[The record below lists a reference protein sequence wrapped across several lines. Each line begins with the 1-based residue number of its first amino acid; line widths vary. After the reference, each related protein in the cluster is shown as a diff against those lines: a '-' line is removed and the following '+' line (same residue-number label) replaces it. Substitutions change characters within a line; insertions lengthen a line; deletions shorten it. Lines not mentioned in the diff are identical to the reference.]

1 MVFRSFDILKLYVK
15 NIRGKSMFRLIGKL
29 IKLGLIISIL
39 VGSIIG
45 LLGYFKYKESITEIP
60 IREKVASIIEDEN
73 FVPLEEIAPD
83 FTDAIVAIEDHRF
96 YEHGAF
102 DFISLVRAT
111 FVNLIAKEVA
121 QGGSTLTQQVAK
133 NLYFNND
140 QSFIRK
146 VAELFVALDL
156 ERIYGKD
163 DILELYVNI
172 IYYGDG
178 NYGIKEAS
186 ENYFSKTPAELSY
199 DEATLL
205 AGLPQAPSAYALST
219 NYDRAKQRQ
228 SEVIEAL
235 TEYRN
240 EY

>member
-1 MVFRSFDILKLYVK
+1 
-15 NIRGKSMFRLIGKL
+15 MFRLIKKL
-29 IKLGLIISIL
+29 IKLGLIVVIL
-39 VGSIIG
+39 VGAMIG
-45 LLGYFKYKESITEIP
+45 LLGYFKYKEVITQIP
-60 IREKVASIIEDEN
+60 IREKVESVQEN
-73 FVPLEEIAPD
+73 EGFVPLEEITPD
-83 FTDAIVAIEDHRF
+83 FTDAIIAIEDHRF

-111 FVNLIAKEVA
+111 FANLQAKEVT

-146 VAELFVALDL
+146 VSELFVAFDL
-156 ERIYGKD
+156 EKVYNKD

-186 ENYFSKTPAELSY
+186 EDYFNKTPAGLSY

-205 AGLPQAPSAYALST
+205 AGLPQAPSAYALSS

-228 SEVIEAL
+228 LEVIEAL
-235 TEYRN
+235 AEYRN
-240 EY
+240 TF

>member
-1 MVFRSFDILKLYVK
+1 MFKL
-15 NIRGKSMFRLIGKL
+15 IRKL
-29 IKLGLIISIL
+29 IKLILIAAIL
-39 VGSIIG
+39 VGAFIG
-45 LLGYFKYKESITEIP
+45 LTGYFKYKGAIEATP
-60 IREKVASIIEDEN
+60 IREKVTSIQESINYTPLDE
-73 FVPLEEIAPD
+73 ISTD

-96 YEHGAF
+96 YEHGAV
-102 DFISLVRAT
+102 DPIALARAT
-111 FVNLIAKEVA
+111 LINLREKEVL

-133 NLYFNND
+133 NIYFEND
-140 QSFIRK
+140 QNFVRK
-146 VAELFVALDL
+146 VAELFVAYNL
-156 ERIYGKD
+156 EKIYSKD
-163 DILELYVNI
+163 EILELYVNV

-186 ENYFSKTPAELSY
+186 ENYFGKLPSELTY

-219 NYDRAKQRQ
+219 NYERAKQRQ

-240 EY
+240 

>member
-1 MVFRSFDILKLYVK
+1 MFKL
-15 NIRGKSMFRLIGKL
+15 IRKL
-29 IKLGLIISIL
+29 IKLILIAAIL
-39 VGSIIG
+39 VGAFIG
-45 LLGYFKYKESITEIP
+45 LTGYFKYKEAIKAIP
-60 IREKVASIIEDEN
+60 IEEKVASIQESSNYTPLDE
-73 FVPLEEIAPD
+73 ISAD

-96 YEHGAF
+96 YEHGAV
-102 DFISLVRAT
+102 DPIALARAT
-111 FVNLIAKEVA
+111 FINLREKEVL

-133 NLYFNND
+133 NIYFEND
-140 QSFIRK
+140 QNFVRK
-146 VAELFVALDL
+146 VAELFVAYNL
-156 ERIYGKD
+156 EKIYSKD
-163 DILELYVNI
+163 EILELYVNV

-186 ENYFSKTPAELSY
+186 ENYFGKMPLELNY

-219 NYDRAKQRQ
+219 NYERAKQRQ

-240 EY
+240 

>member
-1 MVFRSFDILKLYVK
+1 MFKLIK
-15 NIRGKSMFRLIGKL
+15 KL
-29 IKLGLIISIL
+29 IKLGLIVVIL

-45 LLGYFKYKESITEIP
+45 LLGYFKYKEAISEMP
-60 IREKVASIIEDEN
+60 IGKVVASIREDTS
-73 FVPLEEIAPD
+73 FVPLVEITPD

-111 FVNLIAKEVA
+111 FANLHAKEVT

-133 NLYFNND
+133 NLYFSND

-146 VAELFVALDL
+146 VAELFVAFDL
-156 ERIYGKD
+156 EKIYNKD
-163 DILELYVNI
+163 DVLELYVNV

-186 ENYFSKTPAELSY
+186 ENYFGKVPAGLSY

-205 AGLPQAPSAYALST
+205 AGLPQAPSSYALSSH
-219 NYDRAKQRQ
+219 YDRAKQRQ

-235 TEYRN
+235 TQYRN

>member
-1 MVFRSFDILKLYVK
+1 MFKLIK
-15 NIRGKSMFRLIGKL
+15 KL
-29 IKLGLIISIL
+29 IKLGLIVVIL
-39 VGSIIG
+39 VGLVIG
-45 LLGYFKYKESITEIP
+45 LLGYFKYKEAISEMP
-60 IREKVASIIEDEN
+60 IRKVVASIREDTN
-73 FVPLEEIAPD
+73 FVPLAEITPD

-102 DFISLVRAT
+102 DFISLARAT
-111 FVNLIAKEVA
+111 FANLRAKEVT

-133 NLYFNND
+133 NLYFSND

-146 VAELFVALDL
+146 VAELFVAFDL
-156 ERIYGKD
+156 EKIYNKD
-163 DILELYVNI
+163 DVLELYVNV

-186 ENYFSKTPAELSY
+186 ENYFGKVPARLSY

-205 AGLPQAPSAYALST
+205 AGLPQAPSSYALSSH
-219 NYDRAKQRQ
+219 YDRAKQRQ

-235 TEYRN
+235 TQYRN

>member
-1 MVFRSFDILKLYVK
+1 
-15 NIRGKSMFRLIGKL
+15 MFKFIKKL
-29 IKLGLIISIL
+29 IKLGIIVVIL

-45 LLGYFKYKESITEIP
+45 LLGYFKYKEAISEMP
-60 IREKVASIIEDEN
+60 LRKVVASLREDSS
-73 FVPLEEIAPD
+73 FVPLAEITPD

-96 YEHGAF
+96 YEHGPF
-102 DFISLVRAT
+102 DFISLARAT
-111 FVNLIAKEVA
+111 FANLQAKEVT

-133 NLYFNND
+133 NLYFSNE

-146 VAELFVALDL
+146 VAELFVAFDL
-156 ERIYGKD
+156 EKIYNKD
-163 DILELYVNI
+163 EVLELYVNV

-186 ENYFSKTPAELSY
+186 KNYFDKEPAGLSY

-205 AGLPQAPSAYALST
+205 AGLPQAPSSYALSSH
-219 NYDRAKQRQ
+219 YDRAKQRQ

-235 TEYRN
+235 TQYRN

>member
-1 MVFRSFDILKLYVK
+1 
-15 NIRGKSMFRLIGKL
+15 MFRLIKKL
-29 IKLGLIISIL
+29 IKLGLIFAIL
-39 VGSIIG
+39 VGTIIG
-45 LLGYFKYKESITEIP
+45 LLGYFKYKEAITEIP
-60 IREKVASIIEDEN
+60 IREKVVSIKENEN
-73 FVPLEEIAPD
+73 FVPLEEITPD
-83 FTDAIVAIEDHRF
+83 FTDALIAIEDHRF

-111 FVNLIAKEVA
+111 FVNLKAKEVA

-133 NLYFNND
+133 NLYFNNN

-146 VAELFVALDL
+146 VSELFVAFDL
-156 ERIYGKD
+156 ERIYSKD

-172 IYYGDG
+172 VYYGDG

-186 ENYFSKTPAELSY
+186 ENYFDNTPAELSY

-205 AGLPQAPSAYALST
+205 AGLPQAPSAYALNSH
-219 NYDRAKQRQ
+219 YDRAKQRQ

-235 TEYRN
+235 TRYRN
-240 EY
+240 K

>member
-1 MVFRSFDILKLYVK
+1 M
-15 NIRGKSMFRLIGKL
+15 
-29 IKLGLIISIL
+29 
-39 VGSIIG
+39 
-45 LLGYFKYKESITEIP
+45 
-60 IREKVASIIEDEN
+60 
-73 FVPLEEIAPD
+73 PLEEITPD

-111 FVNLIAKEVA
+111 FINMKTKEVT
-121 QGGSTLTQQVAK
+121 QGGSTLTQQVGK
-133 NLYFNND
+133 NLYFNNNRT
-140 QSFIRK
+140 FIRK

-156 ERIYGKD
+156 ERIYSKD

-172 IYYGDG
+172 VYYGDG

-186 ENYFSKTPAELSY
+186 ENYFDNTPAELSY

-205 AGLPQAPSAYALST
+205 AGLPQAPSAYALNSH
-219 NYDRAKQRQ
+219 YDRAKQRQ

-240 EY
+240 KY

>member
-1 MVFRSFDILKLYVK
+1 MFKL
-15 NIRGKSMFRLIGKL
+15 IRKL
-29 IKLGLIISIL
+29 IKLGLIVVIL

-45 LLGYFKYKESITEIP
+45 LLGYFKYKEAISEMP
-60 IREKVASIIEDEN
+60 IRKVVTSIREDTS
-73 FVPLEEIAPD
+73 FVPLVEITPD
-83 FTDAIVAIEDHRF
+83 FTDSIVAIEDHRF

-102 DFISLVRAT
+102 DFISLIRAT
-111 FVNLIAKEVA
+111 FANLHAKEVT

-133 NLYFNND
+133 NLYFSND
-140 QSFIRK
+140 RSFIRK
-146 VAELFVALDL
+146 VAELFVAFDL
-156 ERIYGKD
+156 EKIYNKD
-163 DILELYVNI
+163 DVLELYVNV

-186 ENYFSKTPAELSY
+186 ENYFGKVPAGLSY

-205 AGLPQAPSAYALST
+205 AGLPQAPSSYALSSH
-219 NYDRAKQRQ
+219 YDRAKQRQ

-235 TEYRN
+235 TQYRN

>member
-1 MVFRSFDILKLYVK
+1 
-15 NIRGKSMFRLIGKL
+15 MFRLIGKL
-29 IKLGLIISIL
+29 IKLGLTIAIL
-39 VGSIIG
+39 IGLIIG
-45 LLGYFKYKESITEIP
+45 LLGYFKYKEAITEMP
-60 IREKVASIIEDEN
+60 IREKVASSREDAT
-73 FVPLEEIAPD
+73 FVPLEEITPD

-111 FVNLIAKEVA
+111 FVNLKAKEVT

-140 QSFIRK
+140 QRFIRK
-146 VAELFVALDL
+146 VAELFVAIDL
-156 ERIYGKD
+156 ERIYNKE

-186 ENYFSKTPAELSY
+186 ENYFGKTPAELSY

-205 AGLPQAPSAYALST
+205 AGLPQAPSDYALSS

-240 EY
+240 

>member
-1 MVFRSFDILKLYVK
+1 MFKLIK
-15 NIRGKSMFRLIGKL
+15 KL
-29 IKLGLIISIL
+29 IKLGLIVVIL

-45 LLGYFKYKESITEIP
+45 LLGYFKYKEAISEMP
-60 IREKVASIIEDEN
+60 IRKEVASIREDTS
-73 FVPLEEIAPD
+73 FVPLEEITPD

-111 FVNLIAKEVA
+111 FANLQAKEVT

-133 NLYFNND
+133 NLYFSND

-146 VAELFVALDL
+146 VAELFVAFDL
-156 ERIYGKD
+156 EKIYNKD
-163 DILELYVNI
+163 DVLELYVNV

-186 ENYFSKTPAELSY
+186 ENYFDKEPAGLSY

-205 AGLPQAPSAYALST
+205 AGLPQAPSSYALSSH
-219 NYDRAKQRQ
+219 YDRAKQRQ

-235 TEYRN
+235 TQYRN
-240 EY
+240 E

>member
-1 MVFRSFDILKLYVK
+1 MIRLLK
-15 NIRGKSMFRLIGKL
+15 KL
-29 IKLGLIISIL
+29 IKLGLIIAIL

-45 LLGYFKYKESITEIP
+45 LLGYFKYKEAIAEIP
-60 IREKVASIIEDEN
+60 IREKVTSIREAKN
-73 FVPLEEIAPD
+73 FVPLEEITPD

-102 DFISLVRAT
+102 DFISLIRAT
-111 FVNLIAKEVA
+111 FVNLKAKEVT

-133 NLYFNND
+133 NLYFNNNRT
-140 QSFIRK
+140 FIRK

-156 ERIYGKD
+156 ERIYSKD

-172 IYYGDG
+172 VYYGDG

-186 ENYFSKTPAELSY
+186 ENYFDNTPAELSY

-205 AGLPQAPSAYALST
+205 AGLPQAPSAYALNSHY
-219 NYDRAKQRQ
+219 NRAKQRQ

-240 EY
+240 NY

>member
-1 MVFRSFDILKLYVK
+1 
-15 NIRGKSMFRLIGKL
+15 MFRLIKKL
-29 IKLGLIISIL
+29 IKLGLIFTIL

-45 LLGYFKYKESITEIP
+45 LLGYFKYKEAITEIP
-60 IREKVASIIEDEN
+60 IREKVVSIKEYEN
-73 FVPLEEIAPD
+73 FVPLEEITPD
-83 FTDAIVAIEDHRF
+83 FTDGLIAIEDHRF

-111 FVNLIAKEVA
+111 FVNLKAKEVA

-146 VAELFVALDL
+146 VSELFVAFDL
-156 ERIYGKD
+156 ERIYSKD

-186 ENYFSKTPAELSY
+186 KNYFGKIPAELNY

-205 AGLPQAPSAYALST
+205 AGLPQAPSAYALSSH
-219 NYDRAKQRQ
+219 YDRAKQRQ

-235 TEYRN
+235 TQYRN
-240 EY
+240 KY

>member
-1 MVFRSFDILKLYVK
+1 MFKL
-15 NIRGKSMFRLIGKL
+15 IRKL
-29 IKLGLIISIL
+29 IKLGLIVVIL

-45 LLGYFKYKESITEIP
+45 LLGYFKYKEAISEMP
-60 IREKVASIIEDEN
+60 IRKVVTSIREDTS
-73 FVPLEEIAPD
+73 FVPLVEITPD

-102 DFISLVRAT
+102 DFISLIRAS
-111 FVNLIAKEVA
+111 FANLHAKEVT

-133 NLYFNND
+133 NLYFSND
-140 QSFIRK
+140 RSFIRK
-146 VAELFVALDL
+146 VAELFVAFDL
-156 ERIYGKD
+156 EKIYNKD
-163 DILELYVNI
+163 DVLELYVNV

-186 ENYFSKTPAELSY
+186 KNYFGKVPAGLSY

-205 AGLPQAPSAYALST
+205 AGLPQAPSSYALSSH
-219 NYDRAKQRQ
+219 YDRAKQRQ

-235 TEYRN
+235 TQYRN